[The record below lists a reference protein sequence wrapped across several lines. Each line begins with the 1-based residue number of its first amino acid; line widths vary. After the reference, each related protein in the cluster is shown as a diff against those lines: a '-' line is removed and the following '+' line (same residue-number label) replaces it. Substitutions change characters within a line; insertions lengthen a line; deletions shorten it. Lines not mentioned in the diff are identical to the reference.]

1 MPAASTRS
9 TWKGA
14 ISFGLVHIPI
24 ELRSATV
31 ETRPAFK
38 WIDPASKSAVGNQQV
53 SKATGEAIDPAS
65 IVKGIEIED
74 GQFVTLTK
82 EEIRAAL
89 PKATQTIDIE
99 AFVDA
104 AQIPPSYFDR
114 PYHVVPVGKGQKAYE
129 LLRETLVA
137 TGKVGLARVVISTRQ
152 HLAALMP
159 MERGMMLNLLRWSEQ
174 VRSMEGLE
182 LPDESVQVN
191 ARELKMARMLVEEL
205 AADWEPDLFHDEFK
219 EQLAELIEAKAKAGK
234 TLSIAKPDS
243 DEAQTQTADVLD
255 ISELLKRSLDRK
267 ARTAATPQAKPD
279 AKPTSKPA
287 EDRKVTPLR
296 RAAAAAKAPARA
308 AAAAKAPTRAAAAA
322 KPAPERKTR

>member
-1 MPAASTRS
+1 
-9 TWKGA
+9 
-14 ISFGLVHIPI
+14 
-24 ELRSATV
+24 
-31 ETRPAFK
+31 
-38 WIDPASKSAVGNQQV
+38 
-53 SKATGEAIDPAS
+53 
-65 IVKGIEIED
+65 
-74 GQFVTLTK
+74 
-82 EEIRAAL
+82 
-89 PKATQTIDIE
+89 
-99 AFVDA
+99 
-104 AQIPPSYFDR
+104 
-114 PYHVVPVGKGQKAYE
+114 
-129 LLRETLVA
+129 
-137 TGKVGLARVVISTRQ
+137 
-152 HLAALMP
+152 
-159 MERGMMLNLLRWSEQ
+159 MLNLLRWSEQ

-234 TLSIAKPDS
+234 TLSIAKPES

-267 ARTAATPQAKPD
+267 ARTAASPQAKPD

>member
-24 ELRSATV
+24 ELRSATL

-53 SKATGEAIDPAS
+53 SKATGEAIDPGS
-65 IVKGIEIED
+65 IVKGIEVED
-74 GQFVTLTK
+74 GHFVTLTK

-104 AQIPPSYFDR
+104 SQIPPSYFDR
-114 PYHVVPVGKGQKAYE
+114 PYHVVPVGKGLKAYE

-159 MERGMMLNLLRWSEQ
+159 MERGMVLNLLRWAEQ

-182 LPDESVQVN
+182 LPDERVQVN
-191 ARELKMARMLVEEL
+191 AKELKMARMLVEEL

-234 TLSIAKPDS
+234 TISIAKPEA
-243 DEAQTQTADVLD
+243 DEAQSPTADVLD

-267 ARTAATPQAKPD
+267 ARTAAKPD
-279 AKPTSKPA
+279 ANPTSKPT

-296 RAAAAAKAPARA
+296 RA